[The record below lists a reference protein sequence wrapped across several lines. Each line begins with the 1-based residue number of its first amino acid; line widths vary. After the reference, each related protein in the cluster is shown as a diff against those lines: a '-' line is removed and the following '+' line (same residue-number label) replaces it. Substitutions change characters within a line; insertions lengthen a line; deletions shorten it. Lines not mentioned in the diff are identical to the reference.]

1 MAAGVRASDLERER
15 AADRLRHNAATGRLT
30 VEELTARLEAAFAA
44 RTRDQLDAQ
53 FHDLPPEPDRE
64 RRQGN
69 RRPASGHTRAYV
81 LVCLGLIAI
90 WALTGM
96 GYFWPVWPILGW
108 GIGVV
113 SHRRS
118 SRGRCTARSRRIGA
132 ARPRPSSP
140 WSR

>member
-1 MAAGVRASDLERER
+1 MVRVERFVRDHVMAAGVRASDLERER

-81 LVCLGLIAI
+81 LVCLGLI
-90 WALTGM
+90 
-96 GYFWPVWPILGW
+96 
-108 GIGVV
+108 
-113 SHRRS
+113 
-118 SRGRCTARSRRIGA
+118 
-132 ARPRPSSP
+132 
-140 WSR
+140 